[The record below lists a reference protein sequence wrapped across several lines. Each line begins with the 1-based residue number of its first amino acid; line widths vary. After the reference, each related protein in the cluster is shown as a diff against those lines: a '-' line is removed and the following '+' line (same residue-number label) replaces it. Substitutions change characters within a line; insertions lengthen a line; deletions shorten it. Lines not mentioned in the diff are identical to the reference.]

1 MSELYNKSLQFL
13 PQKLFSHPFSALIIL
28 FNLND
33 EVENREKAIYD
44 AQRSKIKSKNN
55 LPTSLQKKSN
65 FIAHSNLDHFKP
77 VPTTVRRTIK
87 PRRCNGPRRGFH
99 GD

>member
-33 EVENREKAIYD
+33 EVENRDGKVY
-44 AQRSKIKSKNN
+44 STFKN
-55 LPTSLQKKSN
+55 
-65 FIAHSNLDHFKP
+65 
-77 VPTTVRRTIK
+77 
-87 PRRCNGPRRGFH
+87 
-99 GD
+99 